1 MIKNIDIHS
10 KHEYKTPILDIEE
23 LEKQDVLTF
32 SETDNAKFSA
42 NDVVKKQ
49 DLISS
54 IFEDLG
60 IKN

>member
-10 KHEYKTPILDIEE
+10 KHEYKTPMLDIEE
-23 LEKQDVLTF
+23 LEKQDVLTD

-49 DLISS
+49 DLMSS

-60 IKN
+60 IS